1 MDKAL
6 VYAGPIVTL
15 IAGVFAFFWAK
26 DGQRQK
32 ISGLGWIALSCLIA
46 GTAIS
51 LMQVHRN
58 QRAIERAKVDE
69 LEAVAQSRSA
79 HNRLIATQTATFSGF
94 DRNVPFQNGS
104 FYFDVG
110 RNQDGSV
117 IEFPG
122 FVGPFPRLRTPQEG
136 TLKFGLSPDFDYE
149 FSIVPHPSGV
159 ALSSSDSRV
168 FVLTE
173 SRHGPVFQHPRHDD
187 TRSADLDGTWEVTG
201 EDYDYG
207 YFVSINSSTPMRGII
222 TRIAENTN
230 FGQLTFTLP
239 GSTDSERR
247 TIASNYEKIMP
258 AFVFLAKPDAAEEVA
273 ESCIIRVRVPLRLV
287 RTAAP
292 EEGLNFEIRAS
303 EKGFNM
309 ETCGYVP

>member
-1 MDKAL
+1 
-6 VYAGPIVTL
+6 
-15 IAGVFAFFWAK
+15 
-26 DGQRQK
+26 
-32 ISGLGWIALSCLIA
+32 
-46 GTAIS
+46 
-51 LMQVHRN
+51 
-58 QRAIERAKVDE
+58 
-69 LEAVAQSRSA
+69 
-79 HNRLIATQTATFSGF
+79 
-94 DRNVPFQNGS
+94 
-104 FYFDVG
+104 
-110 RNQDGSV
+110 
-117 IEFPG
+117 
-122 FVGPFPRLRTPQEG
+122 
-136 TLKFGLSPDFDYE
+136 
-149 FSIVPHPSGV
+149 
-159 ALSSSDSRV
+159 
-168 FVLTE
+168 
-173 SRHGPVFQHPRHDD
+173 
-187 TRSADLDGTWEVTG
+187 
-201 EDYDYG
+201 
-207 YFVSINSSTPMRGII
+207 MRGII